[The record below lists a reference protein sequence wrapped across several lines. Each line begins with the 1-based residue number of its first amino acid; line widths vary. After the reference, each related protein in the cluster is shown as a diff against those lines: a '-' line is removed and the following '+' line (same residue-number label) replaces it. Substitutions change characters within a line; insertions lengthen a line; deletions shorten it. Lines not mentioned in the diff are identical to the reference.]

1 MQMTKTAQSVWE
13 NCLLFIKDN
22 IQEQAYKTWF
32 EPIRSV
38 ELKEN
43 ALSIQVP
50 SKFFYEW
57 LEEHYVKL
65 LKVALTRELGPNA
78 KLLYKIKMENS
89 FGNKQPFMEQLPSSS
104 RTTMKSQEVDAPY
117 KNLNSELKNP
127 FIIPGIRSLKIE
139 SQLNSNY
146 NFDNFLEGDS
156 NRLARSA
163 GMAVANKPGGTS
175 FNPLLI
181 FGGVG
186 LGKTHLVHAI
196 GVEIK
201 DKFPDKTLLYISAEV
216 FTQQYIDSV
225 KKNTR
230 NDFIH
235 FYQLIDVLIIDDVQF
250 FSGKSGTQDVFFHI
264 FNYLHQ
270 NGKQVILTSDK
281 APVDMQDIEQRL
293 LSRFKWGLSAE
304 LHQPDYET
312 RVSILHNIL
321 YRDGVEMPQEIIE
334 YVAQNIKTNVR
345 ELEGAIISL
354 IAQASFNKKEITL
367 DLTKTIVEKFV
378 KNVKNEI
385 SIDYIQKVVSDYFQ
399 LDMETLKSKTR
410 KRHVVQAR
418 QLAMFFAKK
427 FTKSSLANIGHQI
440 GDRDHATV
448 LHACKTVDNLVET
461 DKQFRKFVDDIN
473 KKLSI

>member
-1 MQMTKTAQSVWE
+1 MIKTAQSVWE

-22 IQEQAYKTWF
+22 IQEQAFKTWF

-38 ELKEN
+38 ELKDN

-65 LKVALTRELGPNA
+65 LKVALTKELGPNA
-78 KLLYKIKMENS
+78 KLLYKIKMENT
-89 FGNKQPFMEQLPSSS
+89 FGNKQPFMEQLPSLS
-104 RTTMKSQEVDAPY
+104 RSPMKSQEVDAPI
-117 KNLNSELKNP
+117 KNLSPELKNP
-127 FIIPGIRSLKIE
+127 FVIPGIRSLKIE
-139 SQLNSNY
+139 SQLNQNY

-175 FNPLLI
+175 FNPLLV

-201 DKFPDKTLLYISAEV
+201 DKFPEKTVVYISAEV

-334 YVAQNIKTNVR
+334 YVARNIKTNVR

-354 IAQASFNKKEITL
+354 IAQASFNKKEVTL
-367 DLTKTIVEKFV
+367 DLTKGIVEKFV

-399 LDMETLKSKTR
+399 LDVETLKSKTR
-410 KRHVVQAR
+410 KRHIVQAR

-427 FTKSSLANIGHQI
+427 FTKASLANIGSQI

-461 DKQFRKFVDDIN
+461 DKQFRKFVDDIQ

>member
-1 MQMTKTAQSVWE
+1 MSVTANSVWN
-13 NCLLFIKDN
+13 NCLAFIEDN
-22 IQEQAYKTWF
+22 IQPQAFKTWF
-32 EPIRSV
+32 EPIKPV
-38 ELKEN
+38 KLTDN

-65 LKVALTRELGPNA
+65 LKVALTKELGETA
-78 KLLYKIKMENS
+78 KLVYIIRMENTY
-89 FGNKQPFMEQLPSSS
+89 GNREPFTEKIPSSNRS
-104 RTTMKSQEVDAPY
+104 HVSAQEMDVPIKS
-117 KNLNSELKNP
+117 KNP
-127 FIIPGIRSLKIE
+127 ELRNPFVIPGIRNIKIE
-139 SQLNSNY
+139 SQLNPNY

-175 FNPLLI
+175 FNPLLV

-186 LGKTHLVHAI
+186 LGKTHLAHAI

-201 DKFPDKTLLYISAEV
+201 DKYPERTVLYISAEK
-216 FTQQYIDSV
+216 FTQQYIESV

-250 FSGKSGTQDVFFHI
+250 LSGKSGTQDVFFHI
-264 FNYLHQ
+264 FNHLHQ
-270 NGKQVILTSDK
+270 NGKQVVLTSDK

-304 LHQPDYET
+304 LQNPDYET
-312 RVSILHNIL
+312 RISILKNKL
-321 YRDGVEMPQEIIE
+321 YRDGVEMPDDIVD
-334 YVAQNIKTNVR
+334 YVAKHIKTNIR

-354 IAQASFNKKEITL
+354 IAQSSFNKKEVTL
-367 DLTKTIVEKFV
+367 ELAQQVVEKFV
-378 KNVKNEI
+378 KNTKREV
-385 SIDYIQKVVSDYFQ
+385 SIDYIQKVVSDYFEM
-399 LDMETLKSKTR
+399 DVATLQSKTR
-410 KRHVVQAR
+410 KRHIVQAR

-427 FTKSSLANIGHQI
+427 FTKASLASIGSQI
-440 GDRDHATV
+440 GKRDHATV
-448 LHACKTVDNLVET
+448 LHACKTVDNLAET
-461 DKQFRKFVDDIN
+461 DKQFRKYIDDLT
-473 KKLSI
+473 KKLS

>member
-1 MQMTKTAQSVWE
+1 MSVTATSVW
-13 NCLLFIKDN
+13 NHCLDFIKDN
-22 IQEQAYKTWF
+22 IQPQAFKTWF
-32 EPIRSV
+32 EPIRPIKLSD
-38 ELKEN
+38 N

-65 LKVALTRELGPNA
+65 LKVALTKELGETA
-78 KLLYKIKMENS
+78 KLVYIIKMENTY
-89 FGNKQPFMEQLPSSS
+89 GNREPFTEKIPSSNRS
-104 RTTMKSQEVDAPY
+104 QVEPQELDVAIKS
-117 KNLNSELKNP
+117 KNPELKNP
-127 FIIPGIRSLKIE
+127 FVIPGIRNIKIE
-139 SQLNSNY
+139 SQLNPNY

-175 FNPLLI
+175 FNPLLV

-186 LGKTHLVHAI
+186 LGKTHLAHAI

-201 DKFPDKTLLYISAEV
+201 DKYPERTVLYISAEK
-216 FTQQYIDSV
+216 FTQQYIESV

-250 FSGKSGTQDVFFHI
+250 LSGKSGTQDVFFHI
-264 FNYLHQ
+264 FNHLHQ

-304 LHQPDYET
+304 LQTPDYET
-312 RVSILHNIL
+312 RISILKNKL
-321 YRDGVEMPQEIIE
+321 YRDGVEMPDDIID
-334 YVAQNIKTNVR
+334 YVAKHIKSNIR

-354 IAQASFNKKEITL
+354 IAQSSFNKKEVTL
-367 DLTKTIVEKFV
+367 ELAQLVVEKFV
-378 KNVKNEI
+378 KNTKREV
-385 SIDYIQKVVSDYFQ
+385 SIDYIQKVVSDYFEM
-399 LDMETLKSKTR
+399 DVATLQSKTR
-410 KRHVVQAR
+410 KRHIVQAR

-427 FTKSSLANIGHQI
+427 FTKASLASIGSQI
-440 GDRDHATV
+440 GKRDHATV
-448 LHACKTVDNLVET
+448 LHACKTVDNLAET
-461 DKQFRKFVDDIN
+461 DKQFRKYIDDLT
-473 KKLSI
+473 KKFS